1 LNFNFK
7 AKILEDIMKKFT
19 VKKLSLNTPKM
30 KKSVAILIICFGAII
45 LSGYPNTLWSQT
57 RPEAGFC
64 TLEENTYFFH
74 TGSYFNRLALRSA
87 QTRIWRVYQP
97 ADDDPASKPLFVF
110 FNGGP
115 GGGTTAGL
123 YSAYTG
129 RRAVSVDRQTG
140 EGSLILNPHS
150 WTRIGNLLHI
160 DSRTA
165 GFSYSLMDNPQDDAL
180 RQDEW
185 DAQNYNAFIDGADFV
200 RVLLRFLS
208 DHPPL
213 QRNPVVLVVESYGG
227 IRALVMLQLLL
238 YYQDYGNGRAIYQD
252 PALVQEIQE
261 HYNTVFP
268 EYAGQTVPPSVI
280 ARQFSHQVLIQ
291 PAITRYY
298 QRLVDVEMLEAP
310 GAILDQLANETGVPY
325 IRYSDQP
332 WAREYPT
339 PYDIMDNIYDYLD
352 TIGRDPYY
360 YAKQDGFFNGY
371 FEAAADLLTHYE
383 ALSLMTG
390 VDVAGIPELYASAR
404 QRAYKINRL
413 EEDLSRM
420 SFSALIG
427 PKPKEGDLSSFLFP
441 HAEDDMTSVFG
452 TLQPWDRYYVDVNYD
467 VSLAFS
473 LSMLV
478 MQGYDTNFHY
488 SAKFGD
494 MFLENVAFVA
504 TFITNAAYDIVV
516 YGPGLPDA
524 LAYHTSKLSRST
536 HDVGGPA
543 QSDRPGQIFLNYRS
557 GSVPGSN
564 VTSRTI
570 RFPRYT
576 NSGHAVTMTEPG
588 EILDDVIVW
597 LNRTGF
603 SMNTQTP
610 HPDERH
616 QGVNK

>member
-1 LNFNFK
+1 M
-7 AKILEDIMKKFT
+7 MKKII
-19 VKKLSLNTPKM
+19 VKKLRMDNIPM
-30 KKSVAILIICFGAII
+30 KKLASILFFCLGATIWP
-45 LSGYPNTLWSQT
+45 GHPNTLGAQT
-57 RPEAGFC
+57 QPEAGFC
-64 TLEENTYFFH
+64 PLEEYTYHFH
-74 TGSYFNRLALRSA
+74 TGSYFNRLALRSS

-97 ADDDPASKPLFVF
+97 ADDTPVSKPLFVF

-140 EGSLILNPHS
+140 KGSLIFNPHS

-165 GFSYSLMDNPQDDAL
+165 GFSYSLMDNPQDDSM
-180 RQDEW
+180 RQAEW

-208 DHPPL
+208 DHPAL

-227 IRALVMLQLLL
+227 IRALVMLHLLL
-238 YYQDYGNGRAIYQD
+238 YYQDYGNGKAIYQD
-252 PALVQEIQE
+252 PALVQEIQD

-298 QRLVDVEMLEAP
+298 QRLVAAEILEVPGSILDELAEETSVPYVRYRDQP
-310 GAILDQLANETGVPY
+310 GAKG
-325 IRYSDQP
+325 
-332 WAREYPT
+332 YPT
-339 PYDIMDNIYDYLD
+339 PYDIMDNIYEYLD
-352 TIGRDPYY
+352 TIGRDPYF

-371 FEAAADLLTHYE
+371 FGAAADLLTHYD

-404 QRAYKINRL
+404 QRAYKINML
-413 EEDLSRM
+413 EEDLSQM

-427 PKPKEGDLSSFLFP
+427 PKPKDGDLNSFLFP
-441 HAEDDMTSVFG
+441 QAEDDMTSVFG
-452 TLQPWDRYYVDVNYD
+452 ALQPWDRYYTDVNYD

-478 MQGYDTNFHY
+478 MQGYDTNFRY
-488 SAKFGD
+488 SERFGD
-494 MFLENVAFVA
+494 MFLENVAFVE
-504 TFITNAAYDIVV
+504 TFITNAAYDVV
-516 YGPGLPDA
+516 VFSPGLPDA

-536 HDVGGPA
+536 HDTHGPD
-543 QSDRPGQIFLNYRS
+543 QSDRPGQIVLNYRS
-557 GSVPGSN
+557 GGVPGST

-603 SMNTQTP
+603 HVTAQRLRS
-610 HPDERH
+610 PDR
-616 QGVNK
+616 QLGGNK

>member
-1 LNFNFK
+1 MKKLI
-7 AKILEDIMKKFT
+7 AKKLGMNNRSMKKF
-19 VKKLSLNTPKM
+19 VP
-30 KKSVAILIICFGAII
+30 ILIICLGTTIW
-45 LSGYPNTLWSQT
+45 SGYPNTLWAQT
-57 RPEAGFC
+57 QPEAGFC

-110 FNGGP
+110 YNGGP
-115 GGGTTAGL
+115 GGATTAGL

-129 RRAVSVDRQTG
+129 RKAVSIDRQTG
-140 EGSLILNPHS
+140 QCSLILNPHS

-165 GFSYSLMDNPQDDAL
+165 GFSYSLMDNPQDDSM
-180 RQDEW
+180 RQAEW

-227 IRALVMLQLLL
+227 IRALVMLHLLL
-238 YYQDYGNGRAIYQD
+238 YYQDYSNGRAIYQD
-252 PALVQEIQE
+252 QALVQEIQD
-261 HYNTVFP
+261 HYDIVFP

-298 QRLVDVEMLEAP
+298 QRLVGGEMLEAP
-310 GAILDQLANETGVPY
+310 GSILDVLAEETGVPY
-325 IRYSDQP
+325 IRYRDQP
-332 WAREYPT
+332 WASEYPT
-339 PYDIMDNIYDYLD
+339 PYNIMNNIYDYLD
-352 TIGRDPYY
+352 TIGRDPYFY
-360 YAKQDGFFNGY
+360 TKADGFFSGY
-371 FEAAADLLTHYE
+371 FDAAADLLTHYD

-390 VDVAGIPELYASAR
+390 VDVAGIPELYASNR
-404 QRAYKINRL
+404 QQAYKIKLL
-413 EEDLSRM
+413 EEDMYQM

-427 PKPKEGDLSSFLFP
+427 PEPKESDLNSFLFP

-452 TLQPWDRYYVDVNYD
+452 ALQPWDRYYVDVNYD
-467 VSLAFS
+467 VSLAFQ
-473 LSMLV
+473 LSMLI
-478 MQGYDTNFHY
+478 MQGYDTNYRY
-488 SAKFGD
+488 SEKFGD
-494 MFLENVAFVA
+494 MFLENVAFVE

-516 YGPGLPDA
+516 YSPSLPDA
-524 LAYHTSKLSRST
+524 LAYHTLKLNRTT
-536 HDVGGPA
+536 HDTNHPA
-543 QSDRPGQIFLNYRS
+543 RSGRPGQIHLNYRS
-557 GSVPGSN
+557 GSVPGSD
-564 VTSRTI
+564 VSTRTI

-576 NSGHAVTMTEPG
+576 NSGHAVTMTEAG

-597 LNRTGF
+597 LNTTGF
-603 SMNTQTP
+603 SLNTQTP
-610 HPDERH
+610 HSHDRH
-616 QGVNK
+616 KGGNK